1 MGCKRS
7 IVLFA
12 AVFVSV
18 TVFQACKQSKPSSK
32 NTDTFMTGRADFLID
47 ESCSP
52 IVDEEAYVFTASFRE
67 AKPGLIY
74 KTENELL
81 RLLLTD
87 SIPFAIMAR
96 TLTIEETKIMAGH
109 KVPPVTN
116 RFAIDAIALI
126 VQQGVKDTTITVSAL
141 KAMLNGTLKTN
152 KSLVFDNPNSSLVRY
167 LKDLAGTKDLNAKNV
182 YALKS
187 NKEVIRYV
195 SEHPDAI
202 GITGFAWLNDPDADY
217 ADAVKKVK
225 IIGVKDDGRKD
236 DIGFTKPSQET
247 LALKQY
253 PLTRSLYIIDC
264 TGRQGLGAGFASFVM
279 GDRGQRIILKSG
291 LLPDAIPGRE
301 VTITKTIN

>member
-1 MGCKRS
+1 MGCKRGF
-7 IVLFA
+7 VVFA
-12 AVFVSV
+12 LAFVSV
-18 TVFQACKQSKPSSK
+18 TAFQACKQSKPSTK
-32 NTDTFMTGRADFLID
+32 NTDTFMTGHADFLID
-47 ESCSP
+47 ESCAP
-52 IVDEEAYVFTASFRE
+52 IVDEEDYIFTSSFRD
-67 AKPGLIY
+67 AKPRLLY
-74 KTENELL
+74 KTENDLL

-87 SIPFAIMAR
+87 SIPFAIMTR
-96 TLTIEETKIMAGH
+96 ELTTAEVKIMAER
-109 KVPPVTN
+109 KKPPVTN

-126 VQQGVKDTTITVSAL
+126 VQQGSKDTSITVSAL
-141 KAMLNGTLKTN
+141 KGMLNGTLKTN

-195 SEHPDAI
+195 SQHPDAI

-253 PLTRSLYIIDC
+253 PLIRSLYIIDC
-264 TGRQGLGAGFASFVM
+264 TGRQGLGAGFASFIM

-291 LLPDAIPGRE
+291 LLPDVIPGRE
-301 VTITKTIN
+301 VDISNTIN